1 MFFIL
6 QYFKTSY
13 EVCQPSLHTRYRI
26 YTISFQLWDTIG
38 IERCVSLRYTV
49 SHNVYILCWKSSN
62 TVFRY
67 ICVMLFLY
75 VNCKRETWMFSKVVC
90 MDNFFSLT
98 KTNNQ
103 ENTQLQKSNTEVH
116 SSSLLRVYSKRISLN
131 NSDSALVRNRSVFF
145 SEIEDENFKITMFIS
160 EFLQTYLFTFYRYK
174 VHTY

>member
-1 MFFIL
+1 
-6 QYFKTSY
+6 
-13 EVCQPSLHTRYRI
+13 
-26 YTISFQLWDTIG
+26 
-38 IERCVSLRYTV
+38 
-49 SHNVYILCWKSSN
+49 
-62 TVFRY
+62 
-67 ICVMLFLY
+67 
-75 VNCKRETWMFSKVVC
+75 

-160 EFLQTYLFTFYRYK
+160 EFLQTYLFTFYGYK